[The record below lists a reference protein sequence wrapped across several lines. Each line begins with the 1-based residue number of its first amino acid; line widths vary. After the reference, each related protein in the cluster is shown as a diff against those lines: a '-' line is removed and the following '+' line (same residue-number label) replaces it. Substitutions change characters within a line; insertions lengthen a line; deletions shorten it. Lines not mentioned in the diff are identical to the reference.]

1 MSNPGD
7 ALSHTKPAASLD
19 AGHLP
24 VDPLVLFTQWFA
36 EALAADIVEPYAMT
50 LATATPDGRPA
61 ARMVLL
67 RGFDAR
73 GFCFYTNYE
82 SRKGQEL
89 ASNPQVALLF
99 WWGKLERQVRIE
111 GRVEKLTPAES
122 DAYFNSRPLG
132 SRFGAIVS
140 AQSQVIASRTT
151 LEERLRALEADYG
164 NQPPPRPPFWGGY
177 RVAPAVIEFW
187 KSGQHRLHD
196 RQRYT
201 RQPDERWII
210 ERLSP

>member
-1 MSNPGD
+1 MHNPGD
-7 ALSHTKPAASLD
+7 ELSSTKPAGSLRT
-19 AGHLP
+19 GHLP
-24 VDPLVLFTQWFA
+24 TDPLALFTHWFA
-36 EALAADIVEPYAMT
+36 DALAADIIEPYAMT

-67 RGFDAR
+67 RGFDEQ

-89 ASNPQVALLF
+89 TMNPQAALLF

-111 GRVEKLTPAES
+111 GHIEKLTPDES

-140 AQSQVIASRTT
+140 AQSQVIASRAI
-151 LEERLRALEADYG
+151 LEERLHALEAEYA

-177 RVAPAVIEFW
+177 RVIPTMIEFW

-196 RQRYT
+196 RLRYT
-201 RQPDERWII
+201 RQTDDRWII